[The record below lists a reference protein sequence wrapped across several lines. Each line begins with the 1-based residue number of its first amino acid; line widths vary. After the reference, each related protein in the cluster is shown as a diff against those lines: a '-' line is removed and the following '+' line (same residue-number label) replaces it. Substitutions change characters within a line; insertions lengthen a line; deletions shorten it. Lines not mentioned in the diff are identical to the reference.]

1 MRLQDEMMTCLRKH
15 VLKRCGPL
23 GNASLCCSIPIRVET
38 WTRPCSRY
46 VTCTI
51 YVYPLVLHTSTHPLF
66 THSRVAVRYRTLSLD
81 KINLSSPA
89 IKQRASHQITPHKKG
104 IAVFPSST
112 TTISS
117 LAYALFAYR
126 LERLELDT
134 SAQDKSKTP
143 ACGYN
148 THSFSKPADPTER
161 RSTQ

>member
-1 MRLQDEMMTCLRKH
+1 MLLFVAQSPFE
-15 VLKRCGPL
+15 
-23 GNASLCCSIPIRVET
+23 
-38 WTRPCSRY
+38 SRRGLDHA
-46 VTCTI
+46 VGT
-51 YVYPLVLHTSTHPLF
+51 LHAPSTSTHSFCIRQHIHFLLILASRFAIELF
-66 THSRVAVRYRTLSLD
+66 LWIRSTCRLQQ
-81 KINLSSPA
+81 SPA